1 MLGVGGFKTAHPG
14 FLTLLSAPETPLGS
28 RPRQKVAVKR
38 PFYKKYPPGSSKNP
52 INFSIGRYTISDEL
66 PKLFRE
72 ANVLYWARALLTFAY
87 EYIDHCV
94 ANSSETPPFHIPRLR
109 FVEAGLALSHDH
121 AQPGHKSKSMTMPR
135 AGYLVEELITDDFIK
150 YIHNMDCNPMLDPY
164 EVGYEIAA
172 FLACTQH
179 IQYAK
184 TGGLAFISDYQG
196 GFEILSDPQVLT
208 HPLVNN
214 GKDVFG
220 DGNIERAVST
230 FEKEHNCNK
239 YCKWSGFKLKI
250 YEAAKRGTETE
261 TDSAQDALE

>member
-28 RPRQKVAVKR
+28 HPHQKVAVKR
-38 PFYKKYPPGSSKNP
+38 PFYKKYPPGSSTNP
-52 INFSIGRYTISDEL
+52 INFLIGRYTIGDEL

-72 ANVLYWARALLTFAY
+72 ANVLYWARSLLTFAY

-94 ANSSETPPFHIPRLR
+94 ANSSDTPPFHIPRLH
-109 FVEAGLALSHDH
+109 FVEAGLTLSHDH
-121 AQPGHKSKSMTMPR
+121 TQPGHKSKSLTMPR

-164 EVGYEIAA
+164 EVGYEIAE

-179 IQYAK
+179 IQFAK

-196 GFEILSDPQVLT
+196 GLEILSDPQVLT
-208 HPLVNN
+208 HPYDNI
-214 GKDVFG
+214 FG
-220 DGNIERAVST
+220 DGNIERAVSM
-230 FEKEHNCNK
+230 FKKEHNCNK
-239 YCKWSGFKLKI
+239 FCKWSGFKLKI
-250 YEAAKRGTETE
+250 YEAEME
-261 TDSAQDALE
+261 TD